1 MDTTFENGK
10 NIPTY
15 WKRVEFKF
23 CFCKSILFIRFVGKT
38 IYPSIHVSIIKNTE
52 SIVLN
57 SIVNAFEIYVNC

>member
-1 MDTTFENGK
+1 MDTTFKNGK

-15 WKRVEFKF
+15 WKRADFKVF
-23 CFCKSILFIRFVGKT
+23 FNIIIFIRFVGKT